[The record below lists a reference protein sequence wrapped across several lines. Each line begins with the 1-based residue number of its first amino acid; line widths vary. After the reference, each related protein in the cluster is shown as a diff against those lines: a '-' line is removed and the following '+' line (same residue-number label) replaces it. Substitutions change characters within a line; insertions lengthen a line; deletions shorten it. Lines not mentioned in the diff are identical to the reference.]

1 MFLAIVFI
9 PLINAIIAGLAGRWI
24 GRMGA
29 RWLTVIGMGGN
40 LFLTSILIYQN
51 LTDPVVYHLKLGTW
65 ISSELLHIT
74 WGFNFDNLV
83 LTMFFVVNLV
93 SSLVHVYSCS
103 YMAEDPHLP
112 RFMSYLSLFTFF
124 MLLLVTAD
132 NLLQLFLGWEGV
144 GICSYLLINF
154 WFTRIQANKSAIKAL
169 IVNRISDV
177 ALTLGI
183 ITIFCA
189 FRSIE
194 FGVIF
199 SLAPFFIEQQ
209 LNILSFNVNL
219 LNLVSILLLLG
230 AMGKSA
236 QIFLHTWLPDAM
248 EGPTPVSALIHA
260 ATMVTAGVFLIIK
273 CSPIFEY
280 ADTTLMLVA
289 LIGGLTAFFSSTVGL
304 VQYDMK
310 KVIAYSTCSQL
321 GYMVF
326 ACGLS
331 AYNISLFHLMNHA
344 VFKALLFLSAGSVIH
359 SLSNEQDMRKMGGLS
374 KLLPFAYA
382 SIGIGSLALIGFP
395 FLTGYYS
402 KDIILELAYSQYNL
416 HGSFVHWLGTIT
428 AFFTTFYSFRL
439 IYLSFIKETQVQKP
453 VANNIHESPAFITV
467 PLSILALGSII
478 LGYLTKD
485 LFSGIGTPFLDHV
498 LLTLPGHNS
507 FFVAEFLPFY
517 IKNLPFFLSLL
528 SVALVAFLYKVLSHY
543 SIMYH
548 LLLKEGH
555 RFLSYKWYFDLL
567 YNRYIN
573 LPLLRFAFRVP
584 FELIDKGV
592 IELMGPRGLYSSFFK
607 LSLKNK
613 EYQTGIVY
621 QYAFFILAVLL
632 LVLITITF
640 LVT

>member
-9 PLINAIIAGLAGRWI
+9 PLINSIIAGLAGRWI
-24 GRMGA
+24 GRNGA
-29 RWLTVIGMGGN
+29 RWLTVTGMLGN
-40 LFLTSILIYQN
+40 LFLTLFLICHN
-51 LTDPVVYHLKLGTW
+51 LTEPVVFHLKLGTW

-74 WGFNFDNLV
+74 WGFNCDNLV

-93 SSLVHVYSCS
+93 SSLVHIYSCS

-154 WFTRIQANKSAIKAL
+154 WFTRIQANKSAIQAL

-194 FGVIF
+194 FGAIF
-199 SLAPFFIEQQ
+199 SLTPFFTNQSV
-209 LNILSFNVNL
+209 NILGWEGNL
-219 LNLVSILLLLG
+219 LNLISLLLLLG

-236 QIFLHTWLPDAM
+236 QIFLHTWLPSAM

-289 LIGGLTAFFSSTVGL
+289 LAGGLTAFFSSTVGL

-374 KLLPFAYA
+374 QLLPFAYVA
-382 SIGIGSLALIGFP
+382 MGIGSLALIGFP

-402 KDIILELAYSQYNL
+402 KDIILELGYSQYNL
-416 HGSFVHWLGTIT
+416 HGSFVHWLGTVT
-428 AFFTTFYSFRL
+428 AFFTAFYSFRL
-439 IYLSFIKETQVQKP
+439 IYLSFIKEMQAPKP
-453 VANNIHESPAFITV
+453 VANNIHESAVLITG
-467 PLSILALGSII
+467 PLAVLVLGSIF
-478 LGYLTKD
+478 LGYVTKD
-485 LFSGIGTPFLDHV
+485 LFAGVGSPFLDHII
-498 LLTLPGHNS
+498 LTLPGHNS

-517 IKNLPFFLSLL
+517 IKNLPFFLSVL
-528 SVALVAFLYKVLSHY
+528 SVALVTLLYQVLSNY
-543 SIMYH
+543 TIMYH
-548 LLLKEGH
+548 PVLKKIH

-573 LPLLRFAFRVP
+573 LPVLRFAFRVP
-584 FELIDKGV
+584 FELIDKGI
-592 IELMGPRGLYSSFFK
+592 IELMGPWGLYSSFFR
-607 LSLKNK
+607 LSLKSK
-613 EYQTGIVY
+613 EYQTGLVY
-621 QYAFFILAVLL
+621 QYAFYILSTLL
-632 LVLITITF
+632 LLLLALTF
-640 LVT
+640 LTV